1 MAPTMSLFGA
11 INIPVN
17 AYNNYR
23 VYGTTLLALM
33 FLCVLVGVKF
43 VSKFSPVALFCVIGS
58 IVCIYVGIFISH
70 SARGPRCALLLFHDL
85 ASELLQARSCGTVR
99 QIKPAPLAFGRTLI

>member
-1 MAPTMSLFGA
+1 MAPSMSLFGA

-43 VSKFSPVALFCVIGS
+43 VSKFSPIALFCVIGS
-58 IVCIYVGIFISH
+58 ILCVYVGIFISH
-70 SARGPRCALLLFHDL
+70 PGRGPRGAIH
-85 ASELLQARSCGTVR
+85 
-99 QIKPAPLAFGRTLI
+99 

>member
-1 MAPTMSLFGA
+1 MSLFGA

-33 FLCVLVGVKF
+33 FVCVLVGVKF
-43 VSKFSPVALFCVIGS
+43 VSKFSPIALFCVIGS
-58 IVCIYVGIFISH
+58 IACVYFGIFISH
-70 SARGPRCALLLFHDL
+70 PGRGPRYVLTVPSQRHCILLVL
-85 ASELLQARSCGTVR
+85 RS
-99 QIKPAPLAFGRTLI
+99 QK

>member
-1 MAPTMSLFGA
+1 MAPSMSLFGV
-11 INIPVN
+11 INIPAN

-23 VYGTTLLALM
+23 VYGTSLLALM

-58 IVCIYVGIFISH
+58 ILCIYVGIFISQP
-70 SARGPRCALLLFHDL
+70 ARGPRCVLVTHRFLTFSPSRLVT
-85 ASELLQARSCGTVR
+85 E
-99 QIKPAPLAFGRTLI
+99 